1 MKFVKNIIILVASIF
16 IDLASGQ
23 AVAGSAEGPFVIW
36 SNLGSAD
43 KNIINGIIKN
53 YLLSGDDL
61 CWEPSSSGMY
71 MTKRPAEMTDD
82 LIRDAVILKKR
93 AAIEKLNRQLLKYEH
108 STTWTG
114 FDGVIVYTDQNGP
127 RLTSFT
133 VKSKKI
139 KTVEIP
145 DIDNSGDIRFAVCG
159 VMPPI
164 TRAP

>member
-1 MKFVKNIIILVASIF
+1 M
-16 IDLASGQ
+16 D
-23 AVAGSAEGPFVIW
+23 
-36 SNLGSAD
+36 
-43 KNIINGIIKN
+43 GIIKN

-71 MTKRPAEMTDD
+71 MKKRPAEITDD
-82 LIRDAVILKKR
+82 LIRNAVILNKR
-93 AAIEKLNRQLLKYEH
+93 TAIEKLNSQLLKYEH
-108 STTWTG
+108 SKDWTG
-114 FDGVIVYTDQNGP
+114 FDGVIVYTDQKGS

-145 DIDNSGDIRFAVCG
+145 DINNGGDIRFAVCG
-159 VMPPI
+159 VMPLI